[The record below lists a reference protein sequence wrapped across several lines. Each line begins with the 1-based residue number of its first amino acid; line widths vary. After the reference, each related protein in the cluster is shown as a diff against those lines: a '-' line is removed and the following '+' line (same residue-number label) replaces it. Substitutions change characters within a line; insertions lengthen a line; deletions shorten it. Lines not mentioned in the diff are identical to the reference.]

1 MYTNEDGEI
10 IVVTRLSSV
19 AVEELEQHWY
29 RLGRD
34 DYYDNK
40 RILGA
45 EFDEQNGPCE
55 ARVEQ
60 VTDFEIEDNDAKTR
74 QFIADAYIRGWIDA
88 APHDTNE

>member
-40 RILGA
+40 RIL
-45 EFDEQNGPCE
+45 QNGPCE

-60 VTDFEIEDNDAKTR
+60 VTDVEIEDNDAKTR